1 LTRCPVS
8 RFKVHLGAG
17 HLRSPQPTAVP
28 LDIIADH
35 KALIAAI
42 KEQIT
47 KPPSFVCIDT
57 LNRGLNG
64 DEQ

>member
-1 LTRCPVS
+1 
-8 RFKVHLGAG
+8 
-17 HLRSPQPTAVP
+17 VP

-47 KPPSFVCIDT
+47 KPPSVVCIDT
-57 LNRGLNG
+57 LNRGLNR

>member
-1 LTRCPVS
+1 
-8 RFKVHLGAG
+8 
-17 HLRSPQPTAVP
+17 VP

-42 KEQIT
+42 KAQIT
-47 KPPSFVCIDT
+47 KPPSVVCIDT